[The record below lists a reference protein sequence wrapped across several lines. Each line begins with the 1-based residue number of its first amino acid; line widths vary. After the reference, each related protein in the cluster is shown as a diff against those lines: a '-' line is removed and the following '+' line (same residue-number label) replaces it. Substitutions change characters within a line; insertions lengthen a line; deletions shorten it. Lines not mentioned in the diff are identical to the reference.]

1 MVRVSMGRD
10 RNASSVDAK
19 SKADAETAAAAAAAA
34 VMALAWPRTRKPAP
48 GRVEDATWTKN
59 LASTSQMRSLA
70 HSSWGRSERG
80 RSDHVQGWATVT
92 STVAVSHSAGSQIR
106 RFTVE
111 YPSSTSFFKLFGPHI
126 GGDTWAS
133 TKPHAF
139 SLAAFHLHTSN
150 TY

>member
-1 MVRVSMGRD
+1 MRPRD
-10 RNASSVDAK
+10 TRYGEFSSL
-19 SKADAETAAAAAAAA
+19 ENTAGTKL
-34 VMALAWPRTRKPAP
+34 AL
-48 GRVEDATWTKN
+48 
-59 LASTSQMRSLA
+59 
-70 HSSWGRSERG
+70 
-80 RSDHVQGWATVT
+80 
-92 STVAVSHSAGSQIR
+92 SQIR

-111 YPSSTSFFKLFGPHI
+111 YPSSTSFFKLFGPQI